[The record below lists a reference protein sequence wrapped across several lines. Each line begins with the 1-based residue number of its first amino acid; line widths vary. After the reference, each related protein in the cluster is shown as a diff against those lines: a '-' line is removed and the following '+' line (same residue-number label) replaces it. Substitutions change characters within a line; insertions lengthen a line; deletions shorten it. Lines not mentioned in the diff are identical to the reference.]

1 MDMLTITNPSIT
13 REQVWE
19 AFRGTH
25 DVRLRERHHGI
36 LLVFDGKSCP
46 EIAPWLDRDEETIR
60 SRVPAVNQARLQG
73 LEREVILG
81 GPA

>member
-1 MDMLTITNPSIT
+1 MNVTRSPRQGTCSLKPLSGQGGTSFTGVDMLTITYPSIT

-36 LLVFDGKSCP
+36 LLVFDGKSRP
-46 EIAPWLDRDEETIR
+46 EIAPWLYRD
-60 SRVPAVNQARLQG
+60 
-73 LEREVILG
+73 
-81 GPA
+81 